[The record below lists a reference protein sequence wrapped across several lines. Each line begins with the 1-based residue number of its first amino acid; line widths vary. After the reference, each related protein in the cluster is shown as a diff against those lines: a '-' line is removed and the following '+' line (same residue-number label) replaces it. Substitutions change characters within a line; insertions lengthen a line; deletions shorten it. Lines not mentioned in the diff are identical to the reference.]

1 MPKGHTG
8 RYALIIIII
17 IGQKEPQVT
26 APGSEGVLELGPGVT
41 IAAADVAFS
50 FSRSSGPGGQAVNKL
65 STKAE
70 LRVAV
75 EAIAGLSDLVRGRLR
90 DLAGRRLT
98 KADEILIAAE
108 TERSQLDNRRECIKR
123 LGDLVARALA
133 VPKKRRPT
141 RPSRSS
147 IEKRL
152 ETKRRQSGRKQTRQ
166 KPGTDD

>member
-1 MPKGHTG
+1 MT
-8 RYALIIIII
+8 AL
-17 IGQKEPQVT
+17 
-26 APGSEGVLELGPGVT
+26 GSEGVVELGPGVT

-65 STKAE
+65 CTRAE

-75 EAIAGLSDLVRGRLR
+75 EAIVGLSELVRRRLR
-90 DLAGRRLT
+90 DLAGHRLT
-98 KADEILIAAE
+98 KADEILIVAE
-108 TERSQLDNRRECIKR
+108 TERSQLDNRRECVKR
-123 LGDLVARALA
+123 LRALVAQAMA

-152 ETKRRQSGRKQTRQ
+152 ETKRQQSGRKQARR
-166 KPGTDD
+166 KPDADD

>member
-1 MPKGHTG
+1 MPKGHHG
-8 RYALIIIII
+8 GKRRSHL
-17 IGQKEPQVT
+17 IGQKEPRVT

-41 IAAADVAFS
+41 IAAVDVTFS

-65 STKAE
+65 CTRAE
-70 LRVAV
+70 LRVTV
-75 EAIAGLSDLVRGRLR
+75 EAIAGLSELVRRRLR

-98 KADEILIAAE
+98 KADEILIVAE
-108 TERSQLDNRRECIKR
+108 TERSQLDNRRECVRR
-123 LGDLVARALA
+123 LRALVAKARA

-152 ETKRRQSGRKQTRQ
+152 ETKRRQSGRKQTRR
-166 KPGTDD
+166 KPDADE

>member
-1 MPKGHTG
+1 M
-8 RYALIIIII
+8 
-17 IGQKEPQVT
+17 T
-26 APGSEGVLELGPGVT
+26 APGSEGVVELGPGVT

-65 STKAE
+65 CTRAE

-75 EAIAGLSDLVRGRLR
+75 EAIAGLSELVRRRLR
-90 DLAGRRLT
+90 DLAGHRLT

-108 TERSQLDNRRECIKR
+108 TERSQLDNRRECVKR
-123 LGDLVARALA
+123 LRALVAQALA

>member
-1 MPKGHTG
+1 M
-8 RYALIIIII
+8 
-17 IGQKEPQVT
+17 T

-41 IAAADVAFS
+41 IAAVDVTFS

-65 STKAE
+65 CTRAE

-75 EAIAGLSDLVRGRLR
+75 EAIVGLSELVRRRLR

-108 TERSQLDNRRECIKR
+108 TERSQLDNRRECVRR
-123 LGDLVARALA
+123 LRALVAKARA

>member
-1 MPKGHTG
+1 M
-8 RYALIIIII
+8 
-17 IGQKEPQVT
+17 T

-65 STKAE
+65 CTRAE

-75 EAIAGLSDLVRGRLR
+75 EAIAGLSELVRRRLR
-90 DLAGRRLT
+90 DLAGRRLN
-98 KADEILIAAE
+98 KADEILIVAE
-108 TERSQLDNRRECIKR
+108 TERSQLDNRRECVKR
-123 LGDLVARALA
+123 LRALVAQAMA

-152 ETKRRQSGRKQTRQ
+152 ETKRQQSGRKQTRR
-166 KPGTDD
+166 KPDADD

>member
-1 MPKGHTG
+1 M
-8 RYALIIIII
+8 
-17 IGQKEPQVT
+17 T

-65 STKAE
+65 CTRAE
-70 LRVAV
+70 LRVSV
-75 EAIAGLSDLVRGRLR
+75 EAIAGLSELVCRRLR

-98 KADEILIAAE
+98 KADEILIVAE
-108 TERSQLDNRRECIKR
+108 TERSQLDNRRACVRR
-123 LGDLVARALA
+123 LRALVARARA

-166 KPGTDD
+166 KPDADD